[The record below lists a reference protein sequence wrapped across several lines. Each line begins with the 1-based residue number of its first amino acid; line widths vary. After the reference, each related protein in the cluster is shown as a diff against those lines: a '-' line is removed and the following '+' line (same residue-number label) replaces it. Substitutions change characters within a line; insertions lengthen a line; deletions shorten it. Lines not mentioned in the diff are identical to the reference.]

1 MKINKKSV
9 LKNLLITIVILL
21 IYSPLLIGHYSTD
34 TYRLIE
40 MGYNKYSIEY
50 SLNDGRIFMYI
61 IGQIA
66 AKINININMYVIL
79 LTFLAII
86 ISVICIILIEK
97 ILKKYNKREQS
108 IIVALI
114 AYVTIMNFMYL
125 ENLYFT
131 ECIVMSIS
139 IMLYILAAYYL
150 TENESKLNTFLLVL
164 IGVFCYQGT
173 INVFITFSFLFT
185 TIKNKNINKQA
196 FKNIIWSLGI
206 SFVSIIINMI
216 QIKMCGNYYG
226 LEQTRTGG
234 VSQIPKNILYIINHM
249 YKILIES
256 SELFPKYLFLVF
268 LIIIIGIIAIWD
280 KKEKHH
286 SINLANIILISI
298 VAILSSIMINVFS
311 LSSFGLGRMVFSV
324 GALIGIIYIYLY
336 CVTDILDKKTIFKY
350 IMILVLIVYAIF
362 NIYKTLDI
370 LISHRIENKLD
381 KKEALQANE
390 YIQEY
395 ENETN
400 QKVKYIAV
408 TYDNNITWTYN
419 ELKHKS
425 LYTHRALMIWWCN
438 VQTINYF
445 GNRNLEKVSM
455 PKDIYNEY
463 FKGKNWNSLNREQF
477 VFKGDTLY
485 YCVY

>member
-131 ECIVMSIS
+131 ECIVMAIS

-150 TENESKLNTFLLVL
+150 TENENKLKTFLLVL
-164 IGVFCYQGT
+164 VGVFCYQGT
-173 INVFITFSFLFT
+173 INVFITFSFLFPI
-185 TIKNKNINKQA
+185 IKNKKINKQTL
-196 FKNIIWSLGI
+196 KNTIWALGI

-216 QIKMCGNYYG
+216 QIKICGKYYG

-234 VSQIPKNILYIINHM
+234 ISKIPQNILYIINHID
-249 YKILIES
+249 KILIKS
-256 SELFPKYLFLVF
+256 SELFPKYLFLAF

-298 VAILSSIMINVFS
+298 IAILSSIMINVFS

-350 IMILVLIVYAIF
+350 IMILLLIAYAIF
-362 NIYKTLDI
+362 NIYNTLDI
-370 LISHRIENKLD
+370 LISHRIANKLD

-445 GNRNLEKVSM
+445 GKRNLEKVRM

-463 FKGKNWNSLNREQF
+463 FKGKNWDSLNREQF